1 MPRPLSDEAIVLRSY
16 NVGETDRFCLFLT
29 KSHGR
34 IAVRVQGARKLL
46 SRRGRGLLP
55 LHRVLIQ
62 WEESSAGARITG
74 SDCLNAHAAAWTDP
88 ATLAVAQEGI
98 NMLIKLTESGT
109 PIQDVYALAI
119 EFLEACRSGH
129 PTHLL
134 HIFVLRLFDLLGFLP
149 SVTHSAVTHRTLR
162 EDQAIVYSP
171 SDGGISAME
180 DGRNGIRISPL
191 LRTLLETLDH
201 YPLTALQSCPP
212 SLLVELGRF
221 TSVLSG
227 SQLGSSV
234 SPLRFSVSA
243 AAMPICHVNGLA

>member
-16 NVGETDRFCLFLT
+16 NVGETDRFCLLLT

-74 SDCLNAHAAAWTDP
+74 SHCLNAHPAAWADP

-98 NMLIKLTESGT
+98 KMLIKLTEEET
-109 PIQDVYALAI
+109 PIHDVYALAV
-119 EFLEACRSGH
+119 EFLEACHTAH
-129 PTHLL
+129 PRHLL
-134 HIFVLRLFDLLGFLP
+134 DVFMIRLFDLLGLLP
-149 SVTHSAVTHRTLR
+149 SISHSAVTHRTLR
-162 EDQAIVYSP
+162 DDQTLVYSP
-171 SDGGISAME
+171 LDGGISAME
-180 DGRNGIRISPL
+180 DGRKGVLISPL
-191 LRTLLETLDH
+191 LRALLIKLDETA
-201 YPLTALQSCPP
+201 LTALQPCPP
-212 SLLVELGRF
+212 SLLAELDRF
-221 TSVLSG
+221 ASVLSG
-227 SQLGSSV
+227 SQLGLSPSPLMFPV
-234 SPLRFSVSA
+234 SP